1 MLPESVVFVIV
12 EKNALSI
19 FRKSTENW
27 QRAQAI
33 FASLAKWILSSKE
46 QVHFADEAKTFVVS
60 VSSFSV
66 SFSDMLRDK
75 SSLIFAGVLPLQI
88 DIGFSLVLVFT

>member
-1 MLPESVVFVIV
+1 MAVVNLSCSCAARIGGIRDSRK
-12 EKNALSI
+12 KNALSI

-33 FASLAKWILSSKE
+33 FASLAKWILSCKE
-46 QVHFADEAKTFVVS
+46 QVLFADEAKTFVVS
-60 VSSFSV
+60 VSS
-66 SFSDMLRDK
+66 K

-88 DIGFSLVLVFT
+88 DIGFSLALVFT